1 MNKAS
6 KSELSVL
13 VVDDDENIRLVLSKA
28 LEKEGYRVSTAKSG
42 EEALSILQRSFFHV
56 VISDIMMAEMNG
68 IELLHQIKEM
78 NSLMQIYI
86 MTAHSTLPHVI
97 QCMKG
102 GAYDY
107 FEKPLQLKDV
117 MTSLNEASRRA
128 ARWER
133 TLRKAFNSS
142 KNGSGNRGMIN
153 IFQLELR
160 LPERHFTVLV
170 TSAKNVMR
178 KFF

>member
-86 MTAHSTLPHVI
+86 MTAHSTKTGCALE
-97 QCMKG
+97 G
-102 GAYDY
+102 
-107 FEKPLQLKDV
+107 
-117 MTSLNEASRRA
+117 
-128 ARWER
+128 

-142 KNGSGNRGMIN
+142 KNGSGNRGMIHN
-153 IFQLELR
+153 FPVRIKI
-160 LPERHFTVLV
+160 
-170 TSAKNVMR
+170 A
-178 KFF
+178 

>member
-117 MTSLNEASRRA
+117 MTSLNEGSHDVLQLKRFFEVIVCPPFHALNHMGQGTVRRHDIDLHQ
-128 ARWER
+128 R
-133 TLRKAFNSS
+133 
-142 KNGSGNRGMIN
+142 I
-153 IFQLELR
+153 
-160 LPERHFTVLV
+160 HFLDL
-170 TSAKNVMR
+170 MQ
-178 KFF
+178 

>member
-86 MTAHSTLPHVI
+86 MTAHSTLPLSLIHI
-97 QCMKG
+97 S
-102 GAYDY
+102 
-107 FEKPLQLKDV
+107 EP
-117 MTSLNEASRRA
+117 TS
-128 ARWER
+128 
-133 TLRKAFNSS
+133 
-142 KNGSGNRGMIN
+142 
-153 IFQLELR
+153 
-160 LPERHFTVLV
+160 PY
-170 TSAKNVMR
+170 
-178 KFF
+178 